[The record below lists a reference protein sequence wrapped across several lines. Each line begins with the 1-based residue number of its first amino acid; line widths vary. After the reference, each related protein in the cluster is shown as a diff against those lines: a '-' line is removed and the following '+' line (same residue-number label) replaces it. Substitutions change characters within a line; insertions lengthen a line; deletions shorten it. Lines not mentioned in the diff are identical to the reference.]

1 MFSRGDDF
9 IGLLDPP
16 ADSLSA
22 SEYESGFRAGER
34 EPLRTSRARARFL
47 QGCLLHPFRERYTYV
62 TRSQQRSQQVRNDI
76 VFALLRSRAL
86 GRAFLCLCSSSSV
99 RSRARG
105 LCAGLRSPAIS
116 GGSVVPGG
124 LVLHLAW
131 PSHCSSWVYLER
143 CVRCLHILD
152 GLCIRDCA

>member
-1 MFSRGDDF
+1 MCPWVVRV
-9 IGLLDPP
+9 LLNNPR

-62 TRSQQRSQQVRNDI
+62 TRSQQRSQQLRNDI

-105 LCAGLRSPAIS
+105 LCAGASIAGDQRRL
-116 GGSVVPGG
+116 
-124 LVLHLAW
+124 
-131 PSHCSSWVYLER
+131 CSSWRSCSSLGVAITLQLLVYLER
-143 CVRCLHILD
+143 WS
-152 GLCIRDCA
+152 GASTY